1 MYTFNK
7 YRKSKIRLTLA
18 IAATAFFAACISND
32 LPYPWV
38 MPSVDSVIVENVD
51 ADGHALLDGGVRIDS
66 VNRSISMELT
76 EWADIR
82 NVKVED
88 ITFSEGT
95 TCLDPEVFEHP
106 LDLTEPVAFKLE
118 RYDRVFEWTI
128 SATQNIER
136 YFTIAS
142 QIGTSRIDVENHT
155 VTASVPM
162 AQPLDNILV
171 RTLKLSG
178 PLGVMTPDIVGQH
191 VDFSDP
197 VKVSVSEFGRDTEWI
212 ITVMQTEVSVELER
226 IDAWTN
232 VAWLYANA
240 EVGKTNGFEYR
251 RADSDE
257 WIVVPDEWI
266 THDGGSFVGRLIH
279 LESQTDYVARATS
292 DEDHSVEIDFTTG
305 DIVEL
310 PNSNFTQWH
319 MDGKVWNPWAADG
332 TSFWSTG
339 NRGATTLGQSNTVP
353 LSSPSSSTGYAGAVL
368 ETKFVGVSVLGKLAA
383 GNLFAGDFVKIDGT
397 NGILDFGRPFTQRPT
412 KLRARLKYITAP
424 ITDCSRSN
432 PNFQYMK
439 GEPDTCIVWCSLGD
453 WDTPYEIRTN
463 PNNRKLF
470 DRNDAGVI
478 AYGEYTC
485 GSTISDY
492 IDVEIPLDY
501 VATDRIP
508 TYILVTASASK
519 YGDYFTGGRGATL
532 YIESYELI
540 YDY

>member
-1 MYTFNK
+1 MS
-7 YRKSKIRLTLA
+7 RIHLA
-18 IAATAFFAACISND
+18 LVVVMTALFAACISND

-38 MPSVDSVIVENVD
+38 MPSVDKVEVKDVD
-51 ADGHALLDGGVRIDS
+51 AEGHALLNGIVRIDS
-66 VNRSISMELT
+66 VSRTISMDLT

-82 NVKVED
+82 SVEVED
-88 ITFSEGT
+88 IVFSEGT
-95 TCLDPEVFEHP
+95 TCLDPEVFQHP
-106 LDLTEPVAFKLE
+106 LDLTDPVTFKLE

-128 SATQNIER
+128 SATQNIDR

-142 QIGTSRIDVENHT
+142 QIGTANIDVENHT
-155 VTASVPM
+155 VTAVVPM
-162 AQPLDNILV
+162 AQPLDNIMV
-171 RTLKLSG
+171 RSLKLSG

-191 VDFSDP
+191 VDFTEP
-197 VKVSVSEFGRDTEWI
+197 VKVTVSEFSRDTEWT
-212 ITVMQTEVSVELER
+212 ITVGQTEVSVDLER
-226 IDAWTN
+226 VDAWTN

-257 WIVVPDEWI
+257 WIVVPEEWI
-266 THDGGSFVGRLIH
+266 THNGGSYVARLIH

-292 DEDHSVEIDFTTG
+292 DDEHSVEMEFTTG
-305 DIVEL
+305 SVVQL
-310 PNSNFTQWH
+310 PNSDFSQWYK
-319 MDGKVWNPWAADG
+319 DGKVWNPWPADG

-353 LSSPSSSTGYAGAVL
+353 LADPSSSTGYAGAML

-412 KLRARLKYITAP
+412 KLRARLKYTTAP
-424 ITDCSRSN
+424 ISDCSKSN
-432 PNFQYMK
+432 PDFQYMK

-453 WDTPYEIRTN
+453 WDTAYEIRTN
-463 PNNRKLF
+463 PSNRKLF
-470 DRNDAGVI
+470 NRNDAGVI
-478 AYGEYTC
+478 AYGEFTS

-492 IDVEIPLDY
+492 IDVEIPLEY

-508 TYILVTASASK
+508 TYLLVTASASK

-532 YIESYELI
+532 YILEYELL